1 MATVRITQDIR
12 DQVRRKIELLFDA
25 RIKKKYGELQHLD
38 IAMQVFM
45 RQISPEEFAA
55 AQKLNTDVEWVPK
68 INSLTVHITYTGID
82 GKEKKHSFHVPFKP
96 PVPAPQSLHGY
107 SYNNNDKNIVHPSM
121 PCYQPCVDVLLE
133 HDRMVKERNTLRD
146 SIAQLLNSCGTLRQV
161 LEKWPTA
168 LDFMSDEVKA
178 KHAEKV
184 DPVEKKAKG
193 TKVISEVDDQAKMLL
208 MKARMLNG
216 M

>member
-1 MATVRITQDIR
+1 MATVRITQEIR
-12 DQVRRKIELLFDA
+12 HEVRRKIESLFDA
-25 RIKKKYGELQHLD
+25 RIKKKCEELQHLD
-38 IAMQVFM
+38 VAMQVFM
-45 RQISPEEFAA
+45 RRITPEEFAA
-55 AQKLNTDVEWVPK
+55 AQKLNADVKWVPE
-68 INSLTVHITYTGID
+68 ISSLTVRIEYTGID
-82 GKEKKHSFHVPFKP
+82 GAKKNVTFTVPFKP
-96 PVPAPQSLHGY
+96 PVPAPQSFHGY
-107 SYNNNDKNIVHPSM
+107 RSSNEENIVHPSL

-133 HDRMVKERNTLRD
+133 HDRMVKERDTLRD
-146 SIAQLLNSCGTLRQV
+146 SIAQLLDSCSTLRQV

-184 DPVEKKAKG
+184 DPTKKE

-216 M
+216 V

>member
-1 MATVRITQDIR
+1 MATVRITQEIR
-12 DQVRRKIELLFDA
+12 DQVGRKIESLFDA
-25 RIKKKYGELQHLD
+25 RIKKKYEELQHLD
-38 IAMQVFM
+38 VAMQVFM
-45 RQISPEEFAA
+45 RRITPEEFAA
-55 AQKLNTDVEWVPK
+55 AQKLNADVKWVPE
-68 INSLTVHITYTGID
+68 ISSLTVRIEYTGID
-82 GKEKKHSFHVPFKP
+82 GKEKKHLFHVPFKP
-96 PVPAPQSLHGY
+96 PVPAPQFFHGY
-107 SYNNNDKNIVHPSM
+107 SSEKNTVHPSL

-133 HDRMVKERNTLRD
+133 HDRMVKERDTLRD

-184 DPVEKKAKG
+184 DPTKKE

-216 M
+216 V

>member
-1 MATVRITQDIR
+1 MATVRITQEIR
-12 DQVRRKIELLFDA
+12 QEVRRKIESLFDA
-25 RIKKKYGELQHLD
+25 RIKKKCEELQHLD
-38 IAMQVFM
+38 VAMQVFM
-45 RQISPEEFAA
+45 RRITPEEFAA
-55 AQKLNTDVEWVPK
+55 AQKLNADVKWIPE
-68 INSLTVHITYTGID
+68 IHSLTVRIEYTGID
-82 GKEKKHSFHVPFKP
+82 GDKKNATLTVPFKP
-96 PVPAPQSLHGY
+96 PVPAPQSFHGY
-107 SYNNNDKNIVHPSM
+107 NYISNNGKNVVHPSL

-133 HDRMVKERNTLRD
+133 HDRMVKERDTLRN

-184 DPVEKKAKG
+184 DPKEKKAK
-193 TKVISEVDDQAKMLL
+193 VVSEVDDQAKMLL

-216 M
+216 V

>member
-1 MATVRITQDIR
+1 MTTVRITDQIR
-12 DQVRRKIELLFDA
+12 REVRRKIESLFDT
-25 RIKKKYGELQHLD
+25 RIKEKLEELQQLD
-38 IAMQVFM
+38 VAMQVFM
-45 RQISPEEFAA
+45 RCITPEEFAI
-55 AQKLNTDVEWVPK
+55 AQKLNADAKWVPE
-68 INSLTVHITYTGID
+68 ISSLTVRIEYTGID
-82 GKEKKHSFHVPFKP
+82 GTKKNVTFKALFKP
-96 PVPAPQSLHGY
+96 PVPAPQSFHGY
-107 SYNNNDKNIVHPSM
+107 SYGYGATSEKNIVHPSL

-133 HDRMVKERNTLRD
+133 YDRMVKERGTLCD

-184 DPVEKKAKG
+184 DPTKKEV
-193 TKVISEVDDQAKMLL
+193 KVISEVDDQAKMLL

-216 M
+216 V

>member
-1 MATVRITQDIR
+1 MATVRITDQIR
-12 DQVRRKIELLFDA
+12 REVRRKIEALFNA
-25 RIKKKYGELQHLD
+25 RIEKKFEELNHLD
-38 IAMQVFM
+38 VAMQVFM
-45 RQISPEEFAA
+45 RLVTPEEFAA
-55 AQKLNTDVEWVPK
+55 AQKLNADVKWIPE
-68 INSLTVHITYTGID
+68 IDSLTVHIKYTGID
-82 GKEKKHSFHVPFKP
+82 GTKKNVRFTVPFKP
-96 PVPAPQSLHGY
+96 PVPAPQSFH
-107 SYNNNDKNIVHPSM
+107 SYNYDNNEKNIVHPSL

-133 HDRMVKERNTLRD
+133 HDRMVEERDTLRD

-184 DPVEKKAKG
+184 DPTKKE

-216 M
+216 V

>member
-1 MATVRITQDIR
+1 MATVRITHEIRQD
-12 DQVRRKIELLFDA
+12 VRRKIEGLFDA
-25 RIKKKYGELQHLD
+25 RIDKKLEELNHLD
-38 IAMQVFM
+38 VAMQVFM
-45 RQISPEEFAA
+45 RRITPEEFAV
-55 AQKLNTDVEWVPK
+55 AQKLNADVEWVPE
-68 INSLTVHITYTGID
+68 INLLTVRIEYTGID
-82 GKEKKHSFHVPFKP
+82 GAKKNVPFIVRFEP
-96 PVPAPQSLHGY
+96 PVPAPQSFHSYGY
-107 SYNNNDKNIVHPSM
+107 GGEKNIVDPSL

-184 DPVEKKAKG
+184 DPTKKE

-216 M
+216 V